1 MQTSSR
7 TCPTTASQTSI
18 SLLTFQQHR
27 QHPEQSIGYQY
38 LQPNESRIALNM
50 KIILTGTTGFIGKAV
65 LQYLLKSPY
74 ITHIYSL
81 TRSPLPPTL
90 SNHPKLTQIIQA
102 DLSTWPGAELQTLRA
117 QGVNGCIWCL
127 GGAVSKYA
135 SFDEAQTVN
144 VSYAIAAAEAFV
156 RDLIPLP
163 SEDSD
168 EGGRK
173 KQPFRFIYMSV
184 AWAEWN
190 QFRSLWS
197 NGQMR
202 KIKGAAEKGLSEIA
216 EGENAMGM
224 LEVYCLRLGKVLP
237 GGQSMGNVATEAVTT
252 SISVERVAKF
262 AHDVVLDGRKNEK
275 GDLVRMLENK
285 DVLGEDWADINTIS

>member
-1 MQTSSR
+1 
-7 TCPTTASQTSI
+7 
-18 SLLTFQQHR
+18 
-27 QHPEQSIGYQY
+27 
-38 LQPNESRIALNM
+38 M

-90 SNHPKLTQIIQA
+90 SNHAKLTQIIQA

-127 GGAVSKYA
+127 GGPVSKYA

-163 SEDSD
+163 SEDSAQGA
-168 EGGRK
+168 GGRK
-173 KQPFRFIYMSV
+173 KQPFRMVYMSV
-184 AWAEWN
+184 AWAEPN
-190 QFRSLWS
+190 QFRWLVT

-202 KIKGAAEKGLSEIA
+202 RMKGAAEKGLAEIA
-216 EGENAMGM
+216 DGENAMGM
-224 LEVYCLRLGKVLP
+224 LEVYFLRLGRVLA
-237 GGQSMGNVATEAVTT
+237 GGQSMGNVAAEAIST
-252 SISVERVAKF
+252 SISAERVAKC
-262 AHDVVLDGRKNEK
+262 AHDVVLDGRTDEK
-275 GDLVRMLENK
+275 GELMRVLENS

>member
-1 MQTSSR
+1 
-7 TCPTTASQTSI
+7 
-18 SLLTFQQHR
+18 
-27 QHPEQSIGYQY
+27 
-38 LQPNESRIALNM
+38 M

-102 DLSTWPGAELQTLRA
+102 DLSTWPGPELQTLRA

-127 GGAVSKYA
+127 GGPVSKYA

-163 SEDSD
+163 SEDS
-168 EGGRK
+168 ENVGGRK
-173 KQPFRFIYMSV
+173 KQPFRMVYMSV
-184 AWAEWN
+184 AWAEQN
-190 QFRSLWS
+190 QFRWLVS
-197 NGQMR
+197 NSQMR
-202 KIKGAAEKGLSEIA
+202 KMKGAAEKGLAEIA
-216 EGENAMGM
+216 DGENAMGM
-224 LEVYCLRLGKVLP
+224 LEVYFLRLGRVLP
-237 GGQSMGNVATEAVTT
+237 GGQTMGNVATEAVTT
-252 SISVERVAKF
+252 SISAERVAKC
-262 AHDVVLDGRKNEK
+262 AHDVVLDGRRGENGEM
-275 GDLVRMLENK
+275 VRVLENK
-285 DVLGEDWADINTIS
+285 DCLGEDWADINTIS